1 MGNELR
7 EALRFLEALRNDE
20 ALRADFLQ
28 VSADKNA
35 ETLLQSFALEK
46 GFSFDT
52 KLLAQAFDVELR
64 LRRAAFV
71 ALADGQSSPNDK

>member
-20 ALRADFLQ
+20 ALRAEFLQ
-28 VSADKNA
+28 ITADKNA
-35 ETLLQSFALEK
+35 ETLLQSFVLEK
-46 GFSFDT
+46 GFYFDSRI
-52 KLLAQAFDVELR
+52 LAQAFDVELR

-71 ALADGQSSPNDK
+71 ALADGQSSPKER